1 MMTRREAIRTGVF
14 AGIGLAALP
23 GAMAQTNSAASL
35 AATNGDAAL
44 AAQILAD
51 QTLVKV
57 HHLAQ
62 DLLTAGLNAGSGYDQ
77 VWIRDTNTFIEVALE
92 VNPSQRLREALLT
105 FFKFQGDNGDI
116 IDGYRKL
123 NGKRFVDARTSP
135 LAPDLMAFKNS
146 VESDQESSM
155 VQAIYKYVTVTGD
168 KSILDETI
176 AGITVRDRLAHALNY
191 MLTVRFDKKH
201 GLVWGGTR
209 ADWGD
214 VQPEDSPGVVLNE
227 KSHRALTI
235 YDTAMLII
243 AVNDYVQLLGE
254 DSHAAHHW
262 KKISAK
268 LKHNA
273 RKYLW
278 DDKKQKFI
286 PHVYLAGSPFP
297 KNFDENAILY
307 YGGSAIAVEAGILT
321 RDEVGQVLR
330 QMEDGVRAA
339 GAPSI
344 GLTMYPPYPKG
355 FFKNPQLT
363 KPYTYQNGGDWCWFG
378 GRMIQQL
385 VAYGYVTE
393 AYRNLQPMVD
403 RVVRVGDFREWWSRD
418 NKPEGSGKFKG
429 SAGALGKAIEMLQ
442 AWAKQQA

>member
-1 MMTRREAIRTGVF
+1 MMTRREAIRTGVV

-23 GAMAQTNSAASL
+23 GAMAQTNSAATTSG
-35 AATNGDAAL
+35 NAAL
-44 AAQILAD
+44 ATQILGD

-57 HHLAQ
+57 HQMARN
-62 DLLTAGLNAGSGYDQ
+62 LLTNGLNAGSGYGQ

-92 VNPSQRLREALLT
+92 VNPPELLREALLT

-116 IDGYRKL
+116 IDGYRKQ

-146 VESDQESSM
+146 VESDQESSLI
-155 VQAIYKYVTVTGD
+155 QAIYKYVTVTGD
-168 KSILDETI
+168 KAFLDESV
-176 AGITVRDRLAHALNY
+176 AGITVRDRLARALNH
-191 MLTVRFDKKH
+191 MLTERFDKKH

-227 KSHRALTI
+227 KSHKALTV
-235 YDTAMLII
+235 YDTAMLIV
-243 AVNDYVQLLGE
+243 ALNDYVQLLGE
-254 DSHAAHHW
+254 DSHEARHW
-262 KKISAK
+262 KKTSDK
-268 LKHNA
+268 LKHNV

-278 DDKKQKFI
+278 DEKKQKFI
-286 PHVYLAGSPFP
+286 PHVYLDGSPFP
-297 KNFDENAILY
+297 KDFDENAILY

-321 RDEVGQVLR
+321 RDEVGHVLE
-330 QMEDGVRAA
+330 QMEQGVRAA
-339 GAPSI
+339 GASSI
-344 GLTMYPPYPKG
+344 GLTMYPPYPNG

-385 VAYGYVTE
+385 VAYGYVAE
-393 AYRNLQPMVD
+393 AYRDIQPMLE

-429 SAGALGKAIEMLQ
+429 SAGVLGKAIEMLQ
-442 AWAKQQA
+442 EWAKGQAG